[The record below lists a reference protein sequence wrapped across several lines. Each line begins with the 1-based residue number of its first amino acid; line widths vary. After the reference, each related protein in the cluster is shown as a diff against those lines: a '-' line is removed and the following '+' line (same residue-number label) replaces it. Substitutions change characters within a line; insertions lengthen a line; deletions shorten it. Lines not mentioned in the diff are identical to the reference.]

1 MDDAG
6 DVLPVWAALR
16 HAHSKKARDNNVMHT
31 KPDLRLFL
39 KWMIAGSGSVITD
52 VITLTIA
59 GRLAVLEIKHNAC
72 KLTINGVEH
81 ELERPVISSATDGE
95 RVFVVFDYMT
105 YPKNSPVFNLVALD
119 KDANLLWTVAE
130 HPISSPIAAYV
141 NIINVSPLT
150 VGNWTSCDCI
160 LDAKTGAL
168 ISSRFTK

>member
-1 MDDAG
+1 MKWLDIRSC
-6 DVLPVWAALR
+6 PV
-16 HAHSKKARDNNVMHT
+16 N
-31 KPDLRLFL
+31 P
-39 KWMIAGSGSVITD
+39 D

-59 GRLAVLEIKHNAC
+59 GRLAVLEIEHNARQ
-72 KLTINGVEH
+72 LTINGVEH

-105 YPKNSPVFNLVALD
+105 YPKNSPAFNLVALD

-150 VGNWTSCDCI
+150 VSSWTSYNCI
-160 LDAKTGAL
+160 LDAKTGSL